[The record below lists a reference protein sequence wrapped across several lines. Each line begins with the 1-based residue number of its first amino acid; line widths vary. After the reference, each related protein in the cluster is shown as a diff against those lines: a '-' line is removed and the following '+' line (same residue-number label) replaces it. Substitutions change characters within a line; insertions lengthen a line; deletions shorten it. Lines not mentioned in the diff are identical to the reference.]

1 MASPQLKD
9 GYVAIANEIM
19 EALAQIRIPG
29 EARQILDVIL
39 RKTYGWKKKED
50 KISLSQFKKRTG
62 LLSPNI
68 IRARSKLLN
77 MNIISVIQKD
87 NSDVLTY
94 RFQKDYTKWKSLSKK
109 IMLSKKIIQ
118 VIQKDNLPLSKRIDT
133 KETNIKETI
142 TKAIAPKITFDFK
155 QREFLNIK
163 IEDKAGWL
171 DAYPACDIDQELR
184 KMREWLLAN
193 PKQKKNNYRRFIT
206 NWLSRTQD
214 KGGSRLNYDDQRKK
228 KLDDWEKKPL
238 ED

>member
-9 GYVAIANEIM
+9 GYVAIANETM

-142 TKAIAPKITFDFK
+142 TKAITPKITFDFK
-155 QREFLNIK
+155 QRKFLNIK

-171 DAYPACDIDQELR
+171 DAYPVCDIDQELR

-206 NWLSRTQD
+206 NWLSRIQD